1 MDNQKVLISA
11 YLKSAANTY
20 PSEHYLIG
28 FVLQHSDLLYHL
40 PDLVV
45 EDGEEGELEK
55 PDYAKP
61 YHKKGVSRV

>member
-1 MDNQKVLISA
+1 MFRMIEKI
-11 YLKSAANTY
+11 KGCE
-20 PSEHYLIG
+20 SEHYLIG

-61 YHKKGVSRV
+61 NHKKGVSRV